1 MGREGAMGKIIW
13 DVHPGLSETVFGNK
27 FKEAMETQVA
37 MEFENYYP
45 PYDIWVNMK
54 IYPANNGL
62 TLYYED
68 ITKRKVAEEN
78 LIKSEKIYK
87 TIASSIPGSM
97 ICLLDK
103 DYKYLLI
110 EGDIVEKLG
119 YSKDKMLGNK
129 AEDILLP
136 EIFEMIK
143 DEFKRT
149 FNGEII
155 TRENSRLGYDT
166 ISKFIPLKDE
176 DDSVYAMMTVTLDVT
191 TLKNAL
197 RDISELNKGL
207 EEKIVRRTRQ
217 LKKSNEELEAFSYS
231 VSHDL
236 RAPLRA
242 IIGFTSI
249 LEEDYSSKL
258 DDEARRITG
267 VIKSNTLK
275 MGHLVDDLLTFSRMS
290 RHDIIKGSVDTNKI
304 VHEIIEST
312 DINKSSKIEWT
323 VPQLS
328 FSRADLNT
336 IRQVWVNLISNAV
349 KYSGNEAAPQ
359 IEIGCYKQDGQLVF
373 FVKDNGVGFDEKY
386 KDKLFKVFQRLHG
399 TEEFEGTGIG
409 LAIVQKIIFKHGG
422 NVWASSAVNEG
433 ATFFFS
439 LPDDDTKRLKN

>member
-1 MGREGAMGKIIW
+1 
-13 DVHPGLSETVFGNK
+13 
-27 FKEAMETQVA
+27 
-37 MEFENYYP
+37 
-45 PYDIWVNMK
+45 
-54 IYPANNGL
+54 
-62 TLYYED
+62 
-68 ITKRKVAEEN
+68 
-78 LIKSEKIYK
+78 
-87 TIASSIPGSM
+87 
-97 ICLLDK
+97 
-103 DYKYLLI
+103 
-110 EGDIVEKLG
+110 
-119 YSKDKMLGNK
+119 
-129 AEDILLP
+129 
-136 EIFEMIK
+136 
-143 DEFKRT
+143 
-149 FNGEII
+149 
-155 TRENSRLGYDT
+155 
-166 ISKFIPLKDE
+166 
-176 DDSVYAMMTVTLDVT
+176 
-191 TLKNAL
+191 
-197 RDISELNKGL
+197 L
-207 EEKIVRRTRQ
+207 EEKIIRRTRQ

-258 DDEARRITG
+258 DDEAKRITG

-275 MGHLVDDLLTFSRMS
+275 MGHLVDDLLTFFRMS
-290 RHDIIKGSVDTNKI
+290 RNDIIKTSIDNNKM
-304 VHEIIEST
+304 VHEVIENT

-323 VPQLS
+323 VPQLP
-328 FSRADLNT
+328 FGKADLNT

-349 KYSGNEAAPQ
+349 KYSGNAVAPQ
-359 IEIGCYKQDGQLVF
+359 IEIGSYKQQDGQIVF